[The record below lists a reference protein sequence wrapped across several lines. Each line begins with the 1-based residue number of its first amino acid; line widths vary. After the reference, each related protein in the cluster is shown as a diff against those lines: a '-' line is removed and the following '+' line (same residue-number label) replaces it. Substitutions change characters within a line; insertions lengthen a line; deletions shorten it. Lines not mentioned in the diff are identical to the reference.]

1 MSHVIL
7 WSIRNRF
14 LVLIAAVLL
23 TGWGIVAL
31 KSTPLD
37 AIPDLSDVQVIIKTG
52 FPGQSPRVVE
62 EQVTYPITTTMLSVP
77 GAKAVRGYSFFGD
90 SYVYVIFED
99 GTDLYWARSRVL
111 EYLNQAASDLP
122 DGVQPRLGPDA
133 TGVGWVYSYALVD
146 RTGGHDL
153 AQLTSLQDWFLKFEL
168 QTVPGV
174 SEVATVGG
182 MVRQYQIVADPEKLR
197 GYGIPLERLITAVQN
212 ANREVGGS
220 VLELAEAEYMVRT
233 RGYLTSIEDIE
244 LIPVHTTPDGTPVLL
259 RDVARV
265 QIGPE
270 MRRGIADLDGEG
282 EITGGIIVMR
292 SGENALATID
302 AVKQRIDELRPSLP
316 DGVEIVETYDR
327 SQLILDSVDNLKTK
341 LVEEF
346 IVVALVCVAFLF
358 HIRSSL
364 VVIITLPLGILIAFI
379 VMQAQGINANIMSLG
394 GIAIAI
400 GAMVDAAI
408 VMIENAHKHL
418 ERWEAEHGER
428 PRGEAHWRVIGD
440 AAVEVGPAL
449 FFSLLIITLSFLPVF
464 TLQAQE
470 GRLFRPLAFTK
481 TYAMAAAAG
490 LAVTLVPVL
499 MGYLVRGRI
508 PAEHRNPLNRFLIW
522 LYRPF
527 LRAVLRLP
535 RTTIV
540 VSILVMASMLIPL
553 AGVSGLLAPLKW
565 PFQAAGAVSSLV
577 AQPGAGAGTGDTAQA
592 GGQGGGAIKVIE
604 GWQAGL
610 ADAWRETFRGVPV
623 LEHWHRGLG
632 SEFMPDLYEGD
643 LMYMPTTLPG
653 LSIGKAQELL
663 QQTDRLI
670 ASLPEVA
677 RVFGKIGRA
686 DTATDPAPLTMIET
700 VIQLKPESEWR
711 PGMTVDKLIDELDAT
726 VDLPG
731 VTNAWV
737 MPIKTRID
745 MLATGIK
752 TPVGVKIAGPDL
764 DVIERIGEDVER
776 AVQQVAGTTSAFS
789 ERVAGGRYVEIRPDR
804 LAAARV
810 GLNVSD
816 INSLVAAAIGGINV
830 SRTVEGLERYPIN
843 VRFPREQRDDVQ
855 KLRELPIV
863 TPTGAQVPL
872 AQVAEVEIVDGAP
885 MLKSEN
891 ARLNGWTFVDIRDR
905 DLGSWIA
912 EARQVVREEVDLPPG
927 YSLTWSGQ
935 YEYMARA
942 QERLNQVVP
951 LTLAIIFVL
960 LYMTFRSTTEALMV
974 MLSLPFSLVGGF
986 WLVYLLGY
994 NLSIAVAVGFIALA
1008 GVAAE
1013 FGVVMLVYLDNA
1025 LKQWSREGRLATRDD
1040 LKAAIEEGAV
1050 LRIRPK
1056 AMTVATIFAGL
1067 LPIMLLGGVGSEVM
1081 QPIAAPMVG
1090 GMITAPLLSLFVLPA
1105 IYLLWRQRALR
1116 HGESPAPLPADTA
1129 EPAPGSSPASSP
1141 TAPGTPSPASG

>member
-1 MSHVIL
+1 
-7 WSIRNRF
+7 
-14 LVLIAAVLL
+14 
-23 TGWGIVAL
+23 
-31 KSTPLD
+31 
-37 AIPDLSDVQVIIKTG
+37 
-52 FPGQSPRVVE
+52 
-62 EQVTYPITTTMLSVP
+62 
-77 GAKAVRGYSFFGD
+77 
-90 SYVYVIFED
+90 
-99 GTDLYWARSRVL
+99 VL

-146 RTGGHDL
+146 RTGQHDL
-153 AQLTSLQDWFLKFEL
+153 AQLTSLQNWFLKFEL

-197 GYGIPLERLITAVQN
+197 GYGIPLERLINAVQN

-292 SGENALATID
+292 SEENALATID

-428 PRGEAHWRVIGD
+428 PQGEAHWRVIGD

-508 PAEHRNPLNRFLIW
+508 PAEHKNPLNRFLIW

-527 LRAVLRLP
+527 LRAVLWLP

-553 AGVSGLLAPLKW
+553 AGVGGLLEPLKW

-577 AQPGAGAGTGDTAQA
+577 AQPGAGDGAVDAA
-592 GGQGGGAIKVIE
+592 RADGQGGGAIEVIE

-610 ADAWRETFRGVPV
+610 ADAWQATFRGVPV
-623 LEHWHRGLG
+623 LENWHRGLG

-670 ASLPEVA
+670 ASLPEVE

-776 AVQQVAGTTSAFS
+776 AVLKVAGTTSAFS

-843 VRFPREQRDDVQ
+843 IRFPREQRDDVQ

-912 EARQVVREEVDLPPG
+912 EARQVVRDEVDLPAG

-951 LTLAIIFVL
+951 LTLAIIFIL
-960 LYMTFRSTTEALMV
+960 LYMTFRSTVEALMV
-974 MLSLPFSLVGGF
+974 MLSLPFALVGGF

-1105 IYLLWRQRALR
+1105 IYLLWRQRALE
-1116 HGESPAPLPADTA
+1116 HGHSPAPVPPQPAAPETGSAA
-1129 EPAPGSSPASSP
+1129 ESAAAPSP
-1141 TAPGTPSPASG
+1141 TSV